1 MTITAIDWNQV
12 KKLTLWS
19 YEDLISKLLQVLA
32 YEFVQEHYNHTMQ
45 QAGRYAGQV
54 QKGYLQ
60 NKSDTTLCDNMVACF
75 KRLEALR
82 VKSYGDLIHQ
92 VETREQCAAF
102 LRRTSLRFDD
112 LVQTLNYLFRWV
124 LPFAI
129 PVRELMDMDDK
140 TQKAYLAILKQ
151 HKLSLNLDL
160 LEQGRTRAGRTK
172 LARATGIPATFIRAL
187 VHRADISRLAYVRGK
202 TIRHLCGGGY
212 DTLDKI
218 AGADVEKME
227 KDMEAYYGTLGKS
240 SADFKSVIPLPWMI
254 GGARILPRVVRG

>member
-1 MTITAIDWNQV
+1 MSTTGIDWNQV
-12 KKLTLWS
+12 KKQTLWS
-19 YEDLISKLLQVLA
+19 YEDLIGKLHQALG
-32 YEFVQEHYNHTMQ
+32 YEFVQECYDHTMR
-45 QAGRYAGQV
+45 QAGRYARQV

-60 NKSDTTLCDNMVACF
+60 NKSDTTFCDGMIARF

-82 VKSYGDLIHQ
+82 IKSYGDLIHQ
-92 VETREQCAAF
+92 VETREKCEAF
-102 LRRTSLRFDD
+102 IRRTGFGFDD

-129 PVRELMDMDDK
+129 PARELLDMDDQ

-151 HKLSLNLDL
+151 HQLGSNLDL
-160 LEQGRTRAGRTK
+160 LEQGRTRAGRAS
-172 LARATGIPATFIRAL
+172 LAQATGIPAPFILAL

-218 AGADVEKME
+218 AGADADKME
-227 KDMEAYYGTLGKS
+227 KNMEAYYRTLGKT

>member
-1 MTITAIDWNQV
+1 MSTTGIDWNQV
-12 KKLTLWS
+12 KKQTLWG
-19 YEDLISKLLQVLA
+19 YEDLIKKLVQVLA
-32 YEFVQEHYNHTMQ
+32 YDFVQTRYDHTMQ
-45 QAGRYAGQV
+45 QAARYAGQV

-60 NKSDTTLCDNMVACF
+60 NKSDTALCDSMIACF
-75 KRLEALR
+75 KRLDTLK
-82 VKSYGDLIHQ
+82 VKSYGDLIRQ
-92 VETREQCAAF
+92 VETREKCAAF
-102 LRRTSLRFDD
+102 LHRTGLGFDD

-129 PVRELMDMDDK
+129 PARELMDMDDK

-151 HKLSLNLDL
+151 HNLSLNLDL
-160 LEQGRTRAGRTK
+160 LEQGRTRAGRTR
-172 LARATGIPATFIRAL
+172 LARATGIPAPFILAL

-240 SADFKSVIPLPWMI
+240 LADFKSVIPLSWMI